1 MVTIGKYLL
10 CKRQKENRS
19 FIDMDRIQNENQW
32 DDEDVSASNADMVPA
47 EEPEEYYEE
56 EYEEEPVR
64 AAGWRV
70 LAIIFMLLGVGG
82 LFLGLLYKVVSAFT
96 PVASFMAP
104 GYPEALRGS
113 LAGYAVGYVKF
124 LVDG

>member
-70 LAIIFMLLGVGG
+70 LAIIFMLLGVGSSPKSSR
-82 LFLGLLYKVVSAFT
+82 YAASSKAKRRPAE
-96 PVASFMAP
+96 PVTS
-104 GYPEALRGS
+104 LRQS
-113 LAGYAVGYVKF
+113 MPR
-124 LVDG
+124 